1 MKTGNS
7 AGLYIHIPFC
17 RSKCNYCDF
26 NSYPISGFH
35 EKVPSYTDAL
45 LKEIQIKVKD
55 ICIKTVFVGGGTP
68 TVLSDVELEKV
79 LNGISEFAHVEKSAE
94 FTVEANPGTL
104 TVSNL
109 KMMRKTGV
117 NRLSIGMQSTDDK
130 TLKLFGRCH
139 SYEEFLESYKKSKDA
154 GFTNIN
160 IDLIFGVPNQA
171 LSDVK
176 RDLERVVSLQP
187 EHISIYNLILEEG
200 TILNDEVKKG
210 VLKHLPEELESD
222 MYYFIKDYLEKAD
235 YNHYEI
241 SNFAKPGKEC
251 EHNKIY
257 WKNEDYIGVGAG
269 ASGKIGLKRS
279 ENPDDVNKYIVLIK
293 YIKNDILHNQKIS
306 RETEISETVFL
317 GLRMLEGL
325 NLTRF
330 KNRFG
335 KDFFILFKKE
345 YGKLLDLNL
354 LEEENGSVKLTRTA
368 LFLSNEVFVEFV

>member
-257 WKNEDYIGVGAG
+257 WKN
-269 ASGKIGLKRS
+269 
-279 ENPDDVNKYIVLIK
+279 
-293 YIKNDILHNQKIS
+293 
-306 RETEISETVFL
+306 
-317 GLRMLEGL
+317 
-325 NLTRF
+325 
-330 KNRFG
+330 
-335 KDFFILFKKE
+335 
-345 YGKLLDLNL
+345 
-354 LEEENGSVKLTRTA
+354 
-368 LFLSNEVFVEFV
+368 

>member
-1 MKTGNS
+1 M
-7 AGLYIHIPFC
+7 
-17 RSKCNYCDF
+17 
-26 NSYPISGFH
+26 
-35 EKVPSYTDAL
+35 
-45 LKEIQIKVKD
+45 
-55 ICIKTVFVGGGTP
+55 
-68 TVLSDVELEKV
+68 
-79 LNGISEFAHVEKSAE
+79 
-94 FTVEANPGTL
+94 
-104 TVSNL
+104 
-109 KMMRKTGV
+109 
-117 NRLSIGMQSTDDK
+117 
-130 TLKLFGRCH
+130 
-139 SYEEFLESYKKSKDA
+139 
-154 GFTNIN
+154 
-160 IDLIFGVPNQA
+160 
-171 LSDVK
+171 
-176 RDLERVVSLQP
+176 
-187 EHISIYNLILEEG
+187 
-200 TILNDEVKKG
+200 
-210 VLKHLPEELESD
+210 
-222 MYYFIKDYLEKAD
+222 KDYLEKAD